1 MAAKKEEVSK
11 EKALEQAIGKISK
24 EFGEGSIMKLGN
36 NLNMEIEVI
45 TTGSINIDMALGV
58 GGVPKGRIIEVY
70 GAESSGKTTIALHIV
85 AQAQKNGSLSNGVG
99 KKQINFY
106 IAPVE
111 NHWSYF
117 VTNNLLVIKILALK

>member
-1 MAAKKEEVSK
+1 MNSNIII
-11 EKALEQAIGKISK
+11 LEL
-24 EFGEGSIMKLGN
+24 EFEY
-36 NLNMEIEVI
+36 E
-45 TTGSINIDMALGV
+45 NI
-58 GGVPKGRIIEVY
+58 KHII
-70 GAESSGKTTIALHIV
+70 K
-85 AQAQKNGSLSNGVG
+85 GSLSNGVG

>member
-1 MAAKKEEVSK
+1 M
-11 EKALEQAIGKISK
+11 IISS
-24 EFGEGSIMKLGN
+24 FLF
-36 NLNMEIEVI
+36 
-45 TTGSINIDMALGV
+45 
-58 GGVPKGRIIEVY
+58 
-70 GAESSGKTTIALHIV
+70 
-85 AQAQKNGSLSNGVG
+85 GSLSNGVG

>member
-1 MAAKKEEVSK
+1 MPMYANVSGNKK
-11 EKALEQAIGKISK
+11 
-24 EFGEGSIMKLGN
+24 
-36 NLNMEIEVI
+36 
-45 TTGSINIDMALGV
+45 
-58 GGVPKGRIIEVY
+58 
-70 GAESSGKTTIALHIV
+70 
-85 AQAQKNGSLSNGVG
+85 GSLSNGVG

>member
-1 MAAKKEEVSK
+1 MSI
-11 EKALEQAIGKISK
+11 ALAPAIGSK
-24 EFGEGSIMKLGN
+24 LFSFCIIKLFN
-36 NLNMEIEVI
+36 FF
-45 TTGSINIDMALGV
+45 
-58 GGVPKGRIIEVY
+58 
-70 GAESSGKTTIALHIV
+70 
-85 AQAQKNGSLSNGVG
+85 GSLSNGVG

>member
-1 MAAKKEEVSK
+1 M
-11 EKALEQAIGKISK
+11 
-24 EFGEGSIMKLGN
+24 
-36 NLNMEIEVI
+36 
-45 TTGSINIDMALGV
+45 IDGV
-58 GGVPKGRIIEVY
+58 Y
-70 GAESSGKTTIALHIV
+70 IV
-85 AQAQKNGSLSNGVG
+85 NFIRERENKGSLSNGVG